1 MPGNFR
7 VRPLGGATGCMLM
20 IIISIVASILLTIVV
35 NALLR

>member
-7 VRPLGGATGCMLM
+7 VRPLGGATGCILM

-35 NALLR
+35 NALIR

>member
-7 VRPLGGATGCMLM
+7 VRPLGGATGCILM
-20 IIISIVASILLTIVV
+20 IIISIVASILLTIIV

>member
-7 VRPLGGATGCMLM
+7 VRPLGGATGCILM